1 MKIVSI
7 VPGFGGTFYCGNC
20 LRDSAFVKALRA
32 AGHDAITLPLYLPL
46 SSNGFDTES
55 DIPVFYGAVNIYFEQ
70 NFRLFRNI
78 PLWLRKIL
86 NSPPVLRFAARM
98 SSSTRATGLE
108 DMTISMLRGRDG
120 FQSYELDELISYL
133 KHHEKPDIIHLSN
146 ALLLGLAKGIR
157 DELNIPVVCT
167 LQDED
172 VWVEVMNEPY
182 RSQVWDLMS
191 ENGNY
196 VDAFI
201 TVSQFFADK
210 ISRLMTI
217 PSEKLHVVPL
227 GVDPSV
233 YQVKKPNLDVP
244 TIGFLSRSNAG
255 NGFEIL
261 IDAFILLKQNSQF
274 KNARLKVTGGR
285 TGDDMKFIN
294 RQLKKLKAK
303 GYQNDIEFVED
314 FRTES
319 LRNFFEGLTLLSVP
333 VQKGEAFGLYQLE
346 SLASGIPIVQPA
358 VGAFPEIVANSG
370 GGLIYEPN
378 TPDALAKKWEQCLL
392 DKDLIMRLS
401 ENGRKAI
408 EEKYSSTVMLSNMV
422 EVYRNLVCLDN
433 DMTISTNQ
441 SRCVNF

>member
-46 SSNGFDTES
+46 SSNGFDNES

-70 NFRLFRNI
+70 NFKLFRNI

-86 NSPPVLRFAARM
+86 NSPPVLRFAAKM

-120 FQSYELDELISYL
+120 FQGYELNELISYL

-157 DELNIPVVCT
+157 EELNIPVVCT

-182 RSQVWDLMS
+182 RSQVWNLMS

-210 ISRLMTI
+210 ISSLMTI

-233 YQVKKPNLDVP
+233 YQVKKPNLEVP

-294 RQLKKLKAK
+294 RQIKKLKAK

-319 LRNFFEGLTLLSVP
+319 LGDFFDGLTLLSVP

-392 DKDLIMRLS
+392 DNDLIMRLS
-401 ENGRKAI
+401 GNGRKAI
-408 EEKYSSTVMLSNMV
+408 EEKYSSTVMVSNMV
-422 EVYRNLVCLDN
+422 EVYKQLVINFN
-433 DMTISTNQ
+433 DLKISPNQ

>member
-46 SSNGFDTES
+46 SSNGFDTNT

-70 NFRLFRNI
+70 NFRLFRRI

-86 NSPPVLRFAARM
+86 NSPPVLRFAAKM
-98 SSSTRATGLE
+98 SGSTRATGLE
-108 DMTISMLRGRDG
+108 DMTLSMLRGKDG
-120 FQSYELDELISYL
+120 FQTYELDELISYL

-146 ALLLGLAKGIR
+146 ALLLGLAKGIKE
-157 DELNIPVVCT
+157 ELNIPVVCT

-172 VWVEVMNEPY
+172 VWVDVMDEPY

-191 ENGNY
+191 ENGND

-201 TVSQFFADK
+201 TVSQYFADK

-217 PSEKLHVVPL
+217 PPEKLHVVPL

-233 YQVKKPNLDVP
+233 YQVKKPNLEVP

-261 IDAFILLKQNSQF
+261 IDAFILLKQNLQF
-274 KNARLKVTGGR
+274 KNARLKITGGR
-285 TGDDMKFIN
+285 TGDDTKFIN
-294 RQLKKLKAK
+294 RQLKKLKSK

-319 LRNFFEGLTLLSVP
+319 LGDFFEGLTLLSVP
-333 VQKGEAFGLYQLE
+333 VHKGEAFGLYQLE

-358 VGAFPEIVANSG
+358 VGAFPEIVAASG

-378 TPDALAKKWEQCLL
+378 TPEALAKKWEEYLL
-392 DKDLIMRLS
+392 DQNHIMKLS
-401 ENGRKAI
+401 ENGKRAI
-408 EEKYSSTVMLSNMV
+408 EEKFSSNVMVSNVV
-422 EVYRNLVCLDN
+422 EVYSKVLGRNSK
-433 DMTISTNQ
+433 T
-441 SRCVNF
+441 